1 MYQNYGDV
9 NFFEYGVLIDDTHTD
24 SEFDMLRCMPYS
36 DEEDLFMFAP
46 LHVDLNDG
54 WMEIEEV
61 MDYAGIEEFDPV
73 EYAIACTDYY
83 SWDNF
88 ISMGYYLP
96 YDWQRMTRKEIIEE
110 LKSYDI
116 SFDNLK
122 PFEEE

>member
-46 LHVDLNDG
+46 LHIDLNDG

-110 LKSYDI
+110 LKGYNI